1 MKLRVSLIILVF
13 LLFQGLTQTAS
24 SQQVKNTDILLK
36 KAKVEYSSLRYV
48 SAIKLLTEVLDKNPR
63 NVSAQ
68 ELIAISYRNIRNYD
82 EALFWFGKLNKQA
95 SVKPE
100 WVLNYAEVLANKQ
113 RYEESEQWYRKYQ
126 KLVPSDQRT
135 AAFVKAGVVSNL
147 SKDKGEWKLSYTNLN
162 TQASEY
168 SPIYYN
174 GGLLFCSNRDKPA
187 LLKYVFGW
195 DQTPYTDLY
204 VLEYLEDVQENKFI
218 PSDQTLQKPADN
230 IEQPVAKV
238 KLLEGKVNSRY
249 HEGPSVLLPEGS
261 LMFTRNN
268 FFKGKTKNSQQGI
281 NKLKIYTASG
291 TNWKT
296 IKSFPYNSDEYSVGH
311 PAISTDGNTLYFA
324 SDMPGSY
331 GGTDLY
337 YSKRSGPTRPWGKPI
352 NMGRK
357 INTEGNELFPYFD
370 KSGKLYFSS
379 TGHPGLGG
387 LDIFE
392 LSFKNTKPL
401 SPINLGVPFN
411 SSADDFGLI
420 RSDDE
425 KSGFISSNRNGND
438 DIYHFKRLINT
449 VRLKGKVIDALTM
462 LPLSQSQI
470 LLNGNNKTE
479 TLNVNAQGEFYKE
492 LPNEAEYDLSVK
504 NSNYLG
510 TNTSISTIGIEEDST
525 INVTLKLYKPEASQ
539 TYVINNCDSLKNVF
553 AVQNIYYDLD
563 KWQIREDSYPALER
577 LAALFN
583 KYPNLKILTASHTDS
598 RATDQYNK
606 TLSLRRGQS
615 VKDYLIAKGIAEN
628 RIQIHYYGKTRLL
641 NRCNDDIPCS
651 EAEQQQNRRT
661 EFEIILNGVNLNQ
674 VNCK

>member
-204 VLEYLEDVQENKFI
+204 VLEYLEDVQENKSN
-218 PSDQTLQKPADN
+218 PSYPALQKPADN

-249 HEGPSVLLPEGS
+249 HEGPSVLYIAAGHL
-261 LMFTRNN
+261 
-268 FFKGKTKNSQQGI
+268 
-281 NKLKIYTASG
+281 
-291 TNWKT
+291 
-296 IKSFPYNSDEYSVGH
+296 YSCE
-311 PAISTDGNTLYFA
+311 T
-324 SDMPGSY
+324 
-331 GGTDLY
+331 
-337 YSKRSGPTRPWGKPI
+337 
-352 NMGRK
+352 MG
-357 INTEGNELFPYFD
+357 Y
-370 KSGKLYFSS
+370 
-379 TGHPGLGG
+379 
-387 LDIFE
+387 
-392 LSFKNTKPL
+392 
-401 SPINLGVPFN
+401 
-411 SSADDFGLI
+411 
-420 RSDDE
+420 
-425 KSGFISSNRNGND
+425 
-438 DIYHFKRLINT
+438 
-449 VRLKGKVIDALTM
+449 
-462 LPLSQSQI
+462 
-470 LLNGNNKTE
+470 
-479 TLNVNAQGEFYKE
+479 
-492 LPNEAEYDLSVK
+492 
-504 NSNYLG
+504 
-510 TNTSISTIGIEEDST
+510 
-525 INVTLKLYKPEASQ
+525 
-539 TYVINNCDSLKNVF
+539 
-553 AVQNIYYDLD
+553 
-563 KWQIREDSYPALER
+563 
-577 LAALFN
+577 
-583 KYPNLKILTASHTDS
+583 
-598 RATDQYNK
+598 
-606 TLSLRRGQS
+606 
-615 VKDYLIAKGIAEN
+615 
-628 RIQIHYYGKTRLL
+628 
-641 NRCNDDIPCS
+641 
-651 EAEQQQNRRT
+651 
-661 EFEIILNGVNLNQ
+661 
-674 VNCK
+674 